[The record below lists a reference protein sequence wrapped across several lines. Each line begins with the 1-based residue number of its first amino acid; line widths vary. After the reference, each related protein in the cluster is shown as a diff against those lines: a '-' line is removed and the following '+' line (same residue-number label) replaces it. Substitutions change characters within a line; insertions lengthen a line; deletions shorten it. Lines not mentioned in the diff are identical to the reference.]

1 MDTIPELCKIPRR
14 VGNWAA
20 VAVSFRRRGLC
31 PDLSRSQ
38 ALIIVTVGMFFLSSQ
53 LVAEDRAQ
61 TRVLLEQFLHEI
73 TTFQAK
79 FEQQLFDEY
88 GDLLETANGEVTISK
103 PGKFRWEYQ
112 QPYSQLIVTDGTTLW
127 VYDVDLEQVSINP
140 FSHGAAGSPAE
151 LLVGEVDLD
160 QHYVIAESSGEDGIA
175 WISLT
180 PRNQDA
186 QYHAIEIG
194 FNGNVI
200 HAMKLRDNLNQL
212 TDIRFSDI
220 ERNDDV
226 GDERFRF
233 VPPPGVDVMQGPGN

>member
-1 MDTIPELCKIPRR
+1 MDTTPELGKIYRKF
-14 VGNWAA
+14 GNWAA
-20 VAVSFRRRGLC
+20 PAKSYSRRR
-31 PDLSRSQ
+31 
-38 ALIIVTVGMFFLSSQ
+38 ALILVTLGVLYLSPG
-53 LVAEDRAQ
+53 LVAEEAIQ
-61 TRVLLEQFLHEI
+61 SRVFLEQFLREVS
-73 TTFQAK
+73 TFQAK

-88 GDLLETANGEVTISK
+88 GDLLETASGMVAISK

-112 QPYSQLIVTDGTTLW
+112 QPYGQLIVTDGTTLW

-160 QHYVIAESSGEDGIA
+160 QHYLVTESIGGDGIA

-180 PRNQDA
+180 PRNQDT
-186 QYHAIEIG
+186 QYKAIEIG
-194 FNGNVI
+194 FNDNAL

-220 ERNDDV
+220 ERD
-226 GDERFRF
+226 GDIGEERFHF
-233 VPPPGVDVMQGPGN
+233 VLPPGVDVLQGPGT